1 MSLLEQ
7 KNNKMIKNKKG
18 MESEALIKIL
28 IVIVLFA
35 LISAGIIFLLKR
47 YGVL

>member
-1 MSLLEQ
+1 
-7 KNNKMIKNKKG
+7 MIKNKKG